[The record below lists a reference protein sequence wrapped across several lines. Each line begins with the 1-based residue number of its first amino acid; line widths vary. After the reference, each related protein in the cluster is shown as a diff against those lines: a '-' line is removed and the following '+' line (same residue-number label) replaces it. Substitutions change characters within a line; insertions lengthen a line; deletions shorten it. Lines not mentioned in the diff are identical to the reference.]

1 MNIINKLRLRSWL
14 CFYITDIYDQ
24 IQINARSSIYFSS
37 SQSKTF
43 FDMRFSELTG
53 MLHCV
58 ENMASYFNISIKPNP
73 IYNLI
78 YIFNIINNFN
88 DKLIDFS
95 NENVFIPNYIKY
107 PNEYLDGYD
116 EIIKNIRKNLL

>member
-14 CFYITDIYDQ
+14 LFYITDIYDQ
-24 IQINARSSIYFSS
+24 MQMNTRL
-37 SQSKTF
+37 QSDMF
-43 FDMRFSELTG
+43 CDMRFSELTG

-58 ENMASYFNISIKPNP
+58 ENMASYFSISIKPNP
-73 IYNLI
+73 IYILI

-107 PNEYLDGYD
+107 PNKYLDGYD
-116 EIIKNIRKNLL
+116 FIIKNIRKSLL